1 MDYNKPNEELPIGL
15 TMSLAED
22 MEAMKYFA
30 TLPKAEQ
37 EHLIDYIQSAQT
49 GDEAKKRIDE
59 VVELCHNHKHFYG
72 MS

>member
-1 MDYNKPNEELPIGL
+1 MDYFGKDKEMPEGL
-15 TMSLAED
+15 TMQFAAD

-37 EHLIDYIQSAQT
+37 EHLIDYIKSSTT

-59 VVELCHNHKHFYG
+59 VVELCHNHKHFY
-72 MS
+72 